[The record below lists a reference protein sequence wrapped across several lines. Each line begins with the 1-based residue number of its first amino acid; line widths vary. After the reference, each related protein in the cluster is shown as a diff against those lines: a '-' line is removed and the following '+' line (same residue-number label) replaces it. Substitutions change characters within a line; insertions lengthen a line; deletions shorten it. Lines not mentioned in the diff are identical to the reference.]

1 MTPSELRIT
10 REGLAR
16 ARSRAMRNT
25 LAVIEQEFRGRGL
38 KPEHYSATASVM
50 VAKEISGAALD
61 PSEPGLLGR
70 IAEGESGKFIQN
82 LLEELFAREPDPQ
95 GPMLP
100 YDVNCPDGSVVRVR
114 GAATAS

>member
-1 MTPSELRIT
+1 MTLSELKIT

-38 KPEHYSATASVM
+38 KPEHYWACASVI
-50 VAKEISGAALD
+50 VAKEVSGCALN

-82 LLEELFAREPDPQ
+82 LLEELFAREPDPS
-95 GPMLP
+95 GPVLA
-100 YDVNCPDGSVVRVR
+100 YEVHAPDGSVVRVR
-114 GAATAS
+114 GA